1 VWRSASPG
9 GNAAATP
16 AECPAS
22 VAPACRGCVR
32 DECRT
37 VPDGGR
43 HACRFGLRLLHPMGR
58 RSRRRPVGPIVADIF
73 LSYSHTDRV
82 HVEALAK
89 ALSERFSVWWDPDL
103 DAACTW
109 RKDLEEQIDGARC
122 VVVLWS
128 EAARDSS
135 FVRSEASRAA
145 QRKTLLQVSL
155 DGGEVPLGFTE
166 SQWINLQA
174 WNGDGTDPALQDL
187 LLVPIEKRVRGNRSA
202 LLIGVDAYADGSG
215 FLAPAS
221 ASANVEALRAVLG
234 DQADAHFEVETLV
247 NPEKTALMKSLQKIF
262 KDALPNDTV
271 LLYYCGNAKLSGR
284 GDLYLCPNDS
294 ELEYLDATA
303 ISMEWIAKRALN
315 ESSASQLV
323 ILLDCI
329 FSMTPEAGGQVD
341 IPSILVSNLG
351 QGQGKYVL
359 SGCTV
364 LDRDVA
370 ERGSPVSRMVRW
382 FVQGI
387 ETFDA
392 DDGDNILT
400 ADEICRY
407 VQHRID
413 ADAPELKPLSK
424 GFNTNSSR
432 GEIARRTTAAPTATA
447 LRGNREFFLAIRGC
461 LDEGRLVPLLGDGV
475 FGSGPLS
482 AFRLVSS
489 LIETAGLEAGMRLD
503 ERYPLATAAEYLLLV
518 FGGERGAF
526 LKRLTAVLNEQS
538 LAMAPT
544 ETHRFL
550 AAMQT
555 PWIIVSASYDW
566 IFESLLEQSELP
578 FTVVTHILTA
588 EDDELDGRLLVIRR
602 GGKAPSVEV
611 KLADNWIL
619 SDLGEHADRII
630 YKIVGSPFA
639 NALAEPRSG
648 IDTVVITESDHMSFL
663 GRLENEHTKP
673 PSAFSRRLQK
683 SSLLFLGYNLD
694 VWHYRLVGHIF
705 SNEGQVRPRRRYA
718 VRTAISPIEERF
730 WAQLV
735 AAEDRLQSDCE
746 AFVQT
751 LGQFK

>member
-1 VWRSASPG
+1 
-9 GNAAATP
+9 
-16 AECPAS
+16 
-22 VAPACRGCVR
+22 
-32 DECRT
+32 
-37 VPDGGR
+37 
-43 HACRFGLRLLHPMGR
+43 M
-58 RSRRRPVGPIVADIF
+58 ADIF
-73 LSYSHTDRV
+73 LSYGHADRDRAEV
-82 HVEALAK
+82 LAVALA
-89 ALSERFSVWWDPDL
+89 SRFSVWWDKDL

-109 RKDLEEQIDGARC
+109 RKELEEQIDAARC
-122 VVVLWS
+122 VLVLWTQQS
-128 EAARDSS
+128 REKE

-145 QRKTLLQVSL
+145 QRRTLLQVCL
-155 DGGEVPLGFTE
+155 DDGDVPLGFSE
-166 SQWINLQA
+166 SQWIDLRA
-174 WNGDGTDPALQDL
+174 WSGEGDDPLLIEALMTPL
-187 LLVPIEKRVRGNRSA
+187 EKRVRGNRAA
-202 LLIGVDAYADGSG
+202 LLVGVDAYAHGAG
-215 FLAPAS
+215 FQAPGCASSNVDAMRKLLAD
-221 ASANVEALRAVLG
+221 R
-234 DQADAHFEVETLV
+234 DDTHFQVETLV
-247 NPEKTALMKSLQKIF
+247 NPEKTALMKNLHKVF

-271 LLYYCGNAKLSGR
+271 LLYYCGHAKLSAR

-294 ELEYLDATA
+294 ELDYLDATA

-329 FSMTPEAGGQVD
+329 YSLTPDAVGQVD

-370 ERGSPVSRMVRW
+370 ERGAAVSRLVRW
-382 FVQGI
+382 FVHGV
-387 ETFDA
+387 ETFEA
-392 DDGDNILT
+392 DDGDSILT

-407 VQHRID
+407 VQARIEVE
-413 ADAPELKPLSK
+413 APENKPLSK

-432 GEIARRTTAAPTATA
+432 GEVARRTTAAPTATA
-447 LRGNREFFLAIRGC
+447 LRGNREFFLAIRGA

-482 AFRLVSS
+482 AFRLVSA

-503 ERYPLATAAEYLLLV
+503 ERYTLATAAEYLLLV

-526 LKRLTAVLNEQS
+526 LKRLTNVLKTQS
-538 LAMAPT
+538 PT
-544 ETHRFL
+544 VAQTQTHRFL
-550 AAMQT
+550 ASMQT
-555 PWIIVSASYDW
+555 PWIVVSASYDW
-566 IFESLLEQSELP
+566 VFESLLEAAGLP

-602 GGKAPSVEV
+602 GGANPSVEV
-611 KLADNWIL
+611 KLADNWLL
-619 SDLGEHADRII
+619 SDLGEHGDRII

-639 NALAEPRSG
+639 NELADRRSG
-648 IDTVVITESDHMSFL
+648 IDTVVITEGDHMTFL

-683 SSLLFLGYNLD
+683 SALLFLGYNLD

-718 VRTAISPIEERF
+718 VRTAVSPIEERF

>member
-1 VWRSASPG
+1 
-9 GNAAATP
+9 
-16 AECPAS
+16 
-22 VAPACRGCVR
+22 
-32 DECRT
+32 
-37 VPDGGR
+37 
-43 HACRFGLRLLHPMGR
+43 M
-58 RSRRRPVGPIVADIF
+58 ADIF
-73 LSYSHTDRV
+73 LSYGHTDRARAEV
-82 HVEALAK
+82 LAAALA
-89 ALSERFSVWWDPDL
+89 ARFSVWWDKDL

-109 RKDLEEQIDGARC
+109 RKELEEQIDDARC

-128 EAARDSS
+128 ETSREKD

-145 QRKTLLQVSL
+145 QRRTLLQVCL
-155 DGGEVPLGFTE
+155 DGEDVPLGFTE
-166 SQWINLQA
+166 SQWIDLRA
-174 WNGDGTDPALQDL
+174 WNGEADDPL
-187 LLVPIEKRVRGNRSA
+187 LAEVLITPLEKRVRGSRSA
-202 LLIGVDAYADGSG
+202 LLVGVDAYAHGAG
-215 FLAPAS
+215 FQAPGS
-221 ASANVEALRAVLG
+221 ASSSVDALRKLL
-234 DQADAHFEVETLV
+234 ADRDDTHFQVETLI
-247 NPEKTALMKSLQKIF
+247 NPEKTALMKSLQKVF

-271 LLYYCGNAKLSGR
+271 LLYYCGHAKLSAR

-294 ELEYLDATA
+294 ELDYLDATA

-329 FSMTPEAGGQVD
+329 YSLTADAVGQVD

-359 SGCTV
+359 AGSTV

-370 ERGSPVSRMVRW
+370 ERGGAVSRLVRW
-382 FVQGI
+382 FVHGV
-387 ETFDA
+387 ETFEA
-392 DDGDNILT
+392 DDGDCILT

-407 VQHRID
+407 VQARIE
-413 ADAPELKPLSK
+413 AEAPENQPLSK

-432 GEIARRTTAAPTATA
+432 GEVARRTTAAPTATA
-447 LRGNREFFLAIRGC
+447 LRGNREFFLAIRGA
-461 LDEGRLVPLLGDGV
+461 LDEGRLVPLVGDGV

-482 AFRLVSS
+482 AFRLVSA

-526 LKRLTAVLNEQS
+526 LRRLTTVLREQS
-538 LAMAPT
+538 QSVVQAQT
-544 ETHRFL
+544 QTHRFL

-566 IFESLLEQSELP
+566 VFESLLEQAGLP

-588 EDDELDGRLLVIRR
+588 EDDELDGRRLVSRR
-602 GGKAPSVEV
+602 GGQTPSVEV
-611 KLADNWIL
+611 KLADNWLI
-619 SDLGEHADRII
+619 SDLGEHGDRII

-639 NALAEPRSG
+639 NELADRHSG
-648 IDTVVITESDHMSFL
+648 IDTVVITESDHMTFL

-683 SSLLFLGYNLD
+683 SALLFLGYNLD

-718 VRTAISPIEERF
+718 VRTAVSPIEERF

>member
-1 VWRSASPG
+1 
-9 GNAAATP
+9 
-16 AECPAS
+16 
-22 VAPACRGCVR
+22 
-32 DECRT
+32 
-37 VPDGGR
+37 
-43 HACRFGLRLLHPMGR
+43 M
-58 RSRRRPVGPIVADIF
+58 ADIF
-73 LSYSHTDRV
+73 LSYGHTDRARA
-82 HVEALAK
+82 EALA
-89 ALSERFSVWWDPDL
+89 ALLSAHFSVWWDKDL
-103 DAACTW
+103 DAACAW
-109 RKDLEEQIDGARC
+109 RKELEEQIDAARC

-128 EAARDSS
+128 EAARASD

-145 QRKTLLQVSL
+145 QRRTLLQVSL
-155 DGGEVPLGFTE
+155 DGEDVPLGFTE
-166 SQWINLQA
+166 SQWINLKA
-174 WNGDGTDPALQDL
+174 WSGDADDPGLKAL
-187 LLVPIEKRVRGNRSA
+187 VVAPIEKRVRGSRSA
-202 LLIGVDAYADGSG
+202 LLVGVDAYAHGAG
-215 FLAPAS
+215 FQAPAS
-221 ASANVEALRAVLG
+221 ASANVEAMRRLLAE
-234 DQADAHFEVETLV
+234 QEDAHFEVETLV
-247 NPEKTALMKSLQKIF
+247 NPEKTSLMKSLQKAF
-262 KDALPNDTV
+262 KDASPNDTV
-271 LLYYCGNAKLSGR
+271 VLYYCGHAKLSAR
-284 GDLYLCPNDS
+284 GDLYLCPNDA
-294 ELEYLDATA
+294 ELDYLDATA

-315 ESSASQLV
+315 ESGASQLV

-329 FSMTPEAGGQVD
+329 FSLVPEASGQVD

-364 LDRDVA
+364 LDKDVA
-370 ERGSPVSRMVRW
+370 DRGAGVSRLVRW
-382 FVQGI
+382 FVHGV
-387 ETFDA
+387 ETFEA

-407 VQHRID
+407 VQGRID
-413 ADAPELKPLSK
+413 QDAPELHALSK

-447 LRGNREFFLAIRGC
+447 LRGNREFFLAIRGA

-482 AFRLVSS
+482 AFRLVSA

-526 LKRLTAVLNEQS
+526 LRRLTAVLTEQS
-538 LAMAPT
+538 AGFVPT
-544 ETHRFL
+544 QTHRFL
-550 AAMQT
+550 AGMT
-555 PWIIVSASYDW
+555 SPWIIVSASYDW
-566 IFESLLEQSELP
+566 IFESLLEQAGLP

-588 EDDELDGRLLVIRR
+588 EEDGLDGRLLVIRR
-602 GGKAPSVEV
+602 GGRTPSVDIQ
-611 KLADNWIL
+611 LADNWLL
-619 SDLGEHADRII
+619 SDLGEHGDRII

-639 NALAEPRSG
+639 NELADRRSG
-648 IDTVVITESDHMSFL
+648 IDTVVITESDHMTFL

-673 PSAFSRRLQK
+673 PSAFSRRFQK
-683 SSLLFLGYNLD
+683 SSLMFLGYNLD
-694 VWHYRLVGHIF
+694 VWHYRLMGHIF

-718 VRTAISPIEERF
+718 VRTAVSPIEERF